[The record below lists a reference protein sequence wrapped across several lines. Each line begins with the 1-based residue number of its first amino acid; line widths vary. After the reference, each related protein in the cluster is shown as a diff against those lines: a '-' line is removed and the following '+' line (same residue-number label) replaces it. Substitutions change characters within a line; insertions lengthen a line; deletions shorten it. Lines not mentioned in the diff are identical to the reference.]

1 MSPQASRVIALTV
14 IAMTLA
20 AAAVGAVVSIGFPLA
35 TSPIVFLPAYVT
47 FGVVGALVA
56 VRRPANP
63 IGWLFLGFALLGSLT
78 MVAQGLAGPSGA
90 TSHTPT
96 TDPGSG
102 TIVEQWAAW
111 FSMLWVEM
119 AMTPILVAIMLFPN
133 GRLVSRRWRWAV
145 WLTCL
150 TFLFGTLLTGLS
162 DVNRTN
168 NYPDIYDPVTPL
180 SGVHLLSVYYAYQ
193 TVGLACLVLAGSSLV
208 VRFRRSDTIQRL
220 QIKWVVFA
228 TVIFLGGFFAF
239 LGNENG
245 PVLAFIVFSPL
256 VPIAIGAAILRYRLF
271 DIDRLISRTTSYVLV
286 SAVVVVVYL
295 VVVWAATSI
304 LPGSSTLAVAA
315 ATLTA
320 AAVFR
325 PVLIRVQAI
334 IDRRFNRARYDAVLT
349 VEGFG
354 GQLRNEIDP
363 DRVMVELTET
373 IQATVE
379 PNSLSVWLAG
389 SS

>member
-1 MSPQASRVIALTV
+1 MSPRASRVIALTV

-245 PVLAFIVFSPL
+245 PVLAFIMFSPL

>member
-180 SGVHLLSVYYAYQ
+180 SGVRLLSVYYAYQ

-245 PVLAFIVFSPL
+245 PVLAFIMFSPL

-373 IQATVE
+373 IRATVE

>member
-1 MSPQASRVIALTV
+1 MRPQETRVIALAL

-20 AAAVGAVVSIGFPLA
+20 AAALGTALSIGFPFA
-35 TSPIVFLPAYVT
+35 TSPIVFAPAYVT
-47 FGVVGALVA
+47 FGVAGALVA
-56 VRRPANP
+56 LRRPANP

-90 TSHTPT
+90 TPHSPT

-102 TIVEQWAAW
+102 TTVEQWAAW
-111 FSMLWVEM
+111 FSMLWVEI
-119 AMTPILVAIMLFPN
+119 AMTPILVALMLFPD
-133 GRLVSRRWRWAV
+133 GHLVSRRWRWGV
-145 WLTCL
+145 WLTCS

-162 DVNRTN
+162 NVNRTD
-168 NYPDIYDPVTPL
+168 NYPDIFDPVTPL
-180 SGVHLLSVYYAYQ
+180 SGVRVLPVYYGYQ
-193 TVGLACLVLAGSSLV
+193 MVGLACLIVAGSSLL

-239 LGNENG
+239 LGAKDG
-245 PVLAFIVFSPL
+245 PVLAFILFSPL
-256 VPIAIGAAILRYRLF
+256 VPIAIGAAILKYRLF

-286 SAVVVVVYL
+286 SGVVVVVYL
-295 VVVWAATSI
+295 VVVWGATSI

-325 PVLIRVQAI
+325 PVLTRVQAI

-349 VEGFG
+349 VEEFG

-363 DRVMVELTET
+363 DRVVVELAET
-373 IQATVE
+373 IQAAVE